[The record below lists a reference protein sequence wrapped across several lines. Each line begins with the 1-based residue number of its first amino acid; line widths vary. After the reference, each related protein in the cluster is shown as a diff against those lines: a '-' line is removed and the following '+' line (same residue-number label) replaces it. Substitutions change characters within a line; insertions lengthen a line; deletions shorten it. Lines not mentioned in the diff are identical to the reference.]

1 MDLIGRVVAQKLG
14 AAFGQQVIIDNRPG
28 GGSIVGTELVAKS
41 PADGY
46 TLLIVTASHV
56 TNPSLHRKL
65 SYDPIKDFMSITQL
79 TSQSYLLIVHP
90 SVPTK
95 TVKEF
100 IELAKARKGALTYAS
115 SGSGLLGH
123 LGMELLKILGGFD
136 AIHIPYKGGAPAM
149 VDTVAGQVDAF
160 LPTIVTGLSQVE
172 SGKVRAIA
180 VTSLKRSP
188 LLSNV
193 PTIAESGFPGYEVN
207 GWYGLVAPAGT
218 PKEVLTRLHDE
229 TAKILRM
236 DDIKKRVATTGA
248 EPVGNTPEEFSAYM
262 RSEMVKWAKV
272 VKQTGARAD

>member
-1 MDLIGRVVAQKLG
+1 
-14 AAFGQQVIIDNRPG
+14 
-28 GGSIVGTELVAKS
+28 
-41 PADGY
+41 
-46 TLLIVTASHV
+46 
-56 TNPSLHRKL
+56 
-65 SYDPIKDFMSITQL
+65 
-79 TSQSYLLIVHP
+79 
-90 SVPTK
+90 
-95 TVKEF
+95 
-100 IELAKARKGALTYAS
+100 
-115 SGSGLLGH
+115 
-123 LGMELLKILGGFD
+123 
-136 AIHIPYKGGAPAM
+136 M